1 MKLGGLN
8 ANAQIDGRAMRELR
22 ILAGHTVRGLAEKV
36 GCSHPYISML
46 ETQPDRTC
54 SPEIFGRICDAL
66 GIADRALLLR
76 TDATEPDRRA
86 A

>member
-1 MKLGGLN
+1 MKLGDLN

-22 ILAGHTVRGLAEKV
+22 ILAGYTVRGLAERV

-46 ETQPDRTC
+46 ETRDDRTC
-54 SPEIFGRICDAL
+54 SPEIFARICDAL
-66 GIADRALLLR
+66 GIADRSVLLR
-76 TDATEPDRRA
+76 TNNEPDRRA